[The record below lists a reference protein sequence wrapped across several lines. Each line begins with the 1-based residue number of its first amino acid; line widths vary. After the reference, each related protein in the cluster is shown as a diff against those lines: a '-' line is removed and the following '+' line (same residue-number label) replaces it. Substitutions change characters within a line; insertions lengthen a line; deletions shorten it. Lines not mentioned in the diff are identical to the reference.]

1 MTRRK
6 FLKTLGKILTGAVL
20 FYVLQAF
27 RSLTRS
33 PAAPL
38 VSKGRRAKFYRQA
51 DDLAG

>member
-6 FLKTLGKILTGAVL
+6 FLKTLGKILLGAVL
-20 FYVLQAF
+20 FYIMQAF

-33 PAAPL
+33 PAPI